1 MNSKIAALVAVT
13 VMVAAA
19 LAGAMAIQGSDADTI
34 TDPALGTVD
43 VDVIKG
49 GSDAVVMLKV
59 SEAEYLPLG
68 YTLTWE
74 IAQATGSEGSYNYDF
89 SGENDVLAKRT
100 VDPGTSLE
108 AAGAITDNNGV
119 SFPSDALNAL
129 NALKFK
135 MEETEDLGTYILRIT
150 ATDGA
155 TSGVFGIKCSVT
167 TVSSSYTVPPVYGV
181 INVTVEDQTPAIS
194 LVKMQVSAGIPF
206 YQKIQVDGESHSDV
220 PAGMNWY
227 AVGLPQGLSMSP
239 DGIVSGMMTNKIDDT
254 GKVTVA
260 VYATDTNGTV
270 TEYSLTISN
279 KEATETDVTIALTS
293 ESTNFIQPT
302 GEDKTYTAQQ
312 GSTVKLSVSLPEGST
327 ASLDVV
333 GVRIIGNDGDRYT
346 NYTEDMKVPTNGVGQ
361 YRIYVSYILDGV
373 YDQDYVVLNVVSDID
388 AIEAGIVIDGA

>member
-34 TDPALGTVD
+34 TDPALGTVE

-68 YTLTWE
+68 YNLTWE
-74 IAQATGSEGSYNYDF
+74 IAQATSSEGSYTFNF
-89 SGENDVLAKRT
+89 SGDDDVLAKRA
-100 VDPGTSLE
+100 VSAGSSLE
-108 AAGAITDNNGV
+108 TDSAITDSNGV
-119 SFPSDALNAL
+119 SFQSD
-129 NALKFK
+129 ALKFK
-135 MEETEDLGTYILRIT
+135 LEETEDLGTYILRIT
-150 ATDGA
+150 ATDDA

-167 TVSSSYTVPPVYGV
+167 TVSSNYAVPPVYGV
-181 INVTVEDQTPAIS
+181 INVTVKDQTVATS
-194 LVKMQVSAGIPF
+194 LVEMQVPAGIPF
-206 YQKIQVDGESHSDV
+206 YQKIQVDGKPPSDV
-220 PAGMNWY
+220 PTGMNWY

-239 DGIVSGMMTNKIDDT
+239 DGIVSGMMTEEIADGNNNT
-254 GKVTVA
+254 VTVA

-279 KEATETDVTIALTS
+279 KDATETNVTIVLTS
-293 ESTNFIQPT
+293 ESTNFIEPT

-312 GSTVKLSVSLPEGST
+312 DSIVKLSVSLSEGST

-346 NYTEDMKVPTNGVGQ
+346 DYTKDMEVPTNGVGQ

-373 YDQDYVVLNVVSDID
+373 INQGYVVLNVVSDID
-388 AIEAGIVIDGA
+388 AIQAGIVINGA

>member
-34 TDPALGTVD
+34 TDPALGTVE

-74 IAQATGSEGSYNYDF
+74 IAQATGREGSYTYDF
-89 SGENDVLAKRT
+89 SGENDLLAKRT
-100 VDPGTSLE
+100 VRAGTSLE
-108 AAGAITDNNGV
+108 TANAITDSNGV
-119 SFPSDALNAL
+119 SFQSD
-129 NALKFK
+129 ALKFK

-150 ATDGA
+150 ATGA
-155 TSGVFGIKCSVT
+155 ATTGDAVFGIKCSVT
-167 TVSSSYTVPPVYGV
+167 TGSSNYAVPPVYGV
-181 INVTVEDQTPAIS
+181 IDVTVEDQTQAIS
-194 LVKMQVSAGIPF
+194 LVEMQVPAGIPF
-206 YQKIQVDGESHSDV
+206 YQKIQVDGESPSDV
-220 PAGMNWY
+220 PTGMNWY
-227 AVGLPQGLSMSP
+227 AVRLPQGLSMSP
-239 DGIVSGMMTNKIDDT
+239 DGIVSGMMTNKINDT
-254 GKVTVA
+254 GEVTVA

-270 TEYSLTISN
+270 TEYSLKISN
-279 KEATETDVTIALTS
+279 KDATVTEVTIALTS
-293 ESTNFIQPT
+293 ESANFIKPT

-312 GSTVKLSVSLPEGST
+312 DSTVKLSVSLPEGST

-346 NYTEDMKVPTNGVGQ
+346 DYTKDMEVPTNGVGQ
-361 YRIYVSYILDGV
+361 YRICVSYILDGV
-373 YDQDYVVLNVVSDID
+373 INQDYVVLNVVSDID
-388 AIEAGIVIDGA
+388 AIQAGVVIEGA